1 VSEATTPDDD
11 FLALQDALAGQWSLE
26 RELGRGGMAT
36 VYLARDVALDRPVA
50 IKVLSAEHA
59 ADPAMRARFARE
71 AITSAGL
78 SHPHIVPTYA
88 VAEAAG
94 RPYLVMG
101 YIDGESLAQRLHRSG
116 PLSVSEG
123 ERVIREVSWALGH
136 AHASGVLHR
145 DVTLDNILL
154 ERSTGRAVLVDFGI
168 AALVDG
174 EGDGTLMGT
183 PAYLA
188 PEVVQGEPAS
198 RASDLYALATVAW
211 ATFAGRLPYHGDDSA
226 SVLLQQVTAP
236 VPSLAAAAP
245 ALPRRIVAA
254 IECALAK
261 EPDSRPST
269 VEAWMA
275 AWQGQSV
282 SVPLATP
289 LVRWREHWREVRSFY
304 ALAATLTAM
313 FGAVG
318 GAVYVGWGTARA
330 TWLIQLFSIAIP
342 LTLVAAMVHAINA
355 SRQLRGLSRAG
366 YGIEDLR
373 LALRGRAP
381 NEGPRPIPLV
391 GRLTSDAVLVALVT
405 YLSIGWLLRQV
416 DDGVNGWYVSDYYRQ
431 VAQWAYVVFWSGF
444 GLSLLTPTRPLL
456 TPGRMSRVRRLF
468 WDSWA
473 GAFWLG
479 LARVGLGK
487 RIPAAETLHRP
498 TELVLDLAIEE
509 LWRSL
514 PGAAR
519 REASELP
526 VVARALRKRVAALRG
541 IAGHFGEP
549 SHDTPAEAALRT
561 KVEGRIAAALT
572 ALEQLRLQLLRLDG
586 ATVAT
591 GALTAQLHDARSLER
606 ELLADLG
613 AHRGV
618 GRLLRRGMSR
628 RSPGMTPTPA

>member
-1 VSEATTPDDD
+1 MPDDD

-36 VYLARDVALDRPVA
+36 VYLARDVSLDRPVA
-50 IKVLSAEHA
+50 IKVLSPEHA
-59 ADPAMRARFARE
+59 ADAIMRARFARE
-71 AITSAGL
+71 AITGAGL

-123 ERVIREVSWALGH
+123 ERLIREVSWALGH

-174 EGDGTLMGT
+174 EGDGTLLGT

-188 PEVVQGEPAS
+188 PEVIQGESAS

-211 ATFAGRLPYHGDDSA
+211 ATFAGRLPYHADDSA
-226 SVLLQQVTAP
+226 GVLLQQVTAP

-245 ALPRRIVAA
+245 ALPRRVVAA
-254 IECALAK
+254 IEGALAK
-261 EPDSRPST
+261 SPSERPAS
-269 VEAWMA
+269 VEAWIS

-282 SVPLATP
+282 AVPLATP

-304 ALAATLTAM
+304 ALAATMSAM
-313 FGAVG
+313 FGG
-318 GAVYVGWGTARA
+318 LSGAAYLYAGDPLV
-330 TWLIQLFSIAIP
+330 TWLVRFVSIAIP
-342 LTLVAAMVHAINA
+342 LTLIATMVHAISA
-355 SRQLRGLSRAG
+355 SRQLRALSRAG

-373 LALRGRAP
+373 LTLRDRAGG
-381 NEGPRPIPLV
+381 EYQREVPLT
-391 GRLTSDAVLVALVT
+391 GRLTSDAIILALGT
-405 YLSIGWLLRQV
+405 YLAMGLVLQRIDRQ
-416 DDGVNGWYVSDYYRQ
+416 GAFAWYSVEFFRS
-431 VAQWAYVVFWSGF
+431 VATWAYVVFWSGL

-456 TPGRMSRVRRLF
+456 PRGTMARARRLF
-468 WDSWA
+468 WNSWA

-479 LARVGLGK
+479 MARVGLGK
-487 RIPAAETLHRP
+487 RIAAAETLHRP

-509 LWRSL
+509 LWRAL
-514 PGAAR
+514 PAAAR

-526 VVARALRKRVAALRG
+526 AVARALRKRVAALRG

-549 SHDTPAEAALRT
+549 SHDTPAESALRT
-561 KVEGRIAAALT
+561 KVDGRISAALT
-572 ALEQLRLQLLRLDG
+572 ALERLRLQLLRLDG

-618 GRLLRRGMSR
+618 GRLLRRGASR

>member
-50 IKVLSAEHA
+50 IKVLSSEHA
-59 ADPAMRARFARE
+59 ADTIMRARFACE
-71 AITSAGL
+71 AVTSARL

-116 PLSVSEG
+116 PLPVSEG
-123 ERVIREVSWALGH
+123 ERVIREVAWALGH
-136 AHASGVLHR
+136 AHATGVLHR

-174 EGDGTLMGT
+174 EGDGTLLGT

-188 PEVVQGEPAS
+188 PEVIQGESAS

-211 ATFAGRLPYHGDDSA
+211 ATFAGRLPFHADDSA
-226 SVLLQQVTAP
+226 GVLLQQVTAP

-254 IECALAK
+254 IEGALAK
-261 EPDSRPST
+261 QPDARPAT
-269 VEAWMA
+269 VEAWMS
-275 AWQGQSV
+275 AWQGQGV
-282 SVPLATP
+282 SVPLAAP
-289 LVRWREHWREVRSFY
+289 LERWRDHWQQVRTFY
-304 ALAATLTAM
+304 ALAATVIAMLGGMTGGWDGQPFMWVLMSVFLGVPVLLATA
-313 FGAVG
+313 
-318 GAVYVGWGTARA
+318 
-330 TWLIQLFSIAIP
+330 AIH
-342 LTLVAAMVHAINA
+342 AMMAG
-355 SRQLRGLSRAG
+355 RQLHALVRAG

-373 LALRGRAP
+373 LALPSAGAARRTPPLTPVGRA
-381 NEGPRPIPLV
+381 I
-391 GRLTSDAVLVALVT
+391 SFAM
-405 YLSIGWLLRQV
+405 LLASCLLIV
-416 DDGVNGWYVSDYYRQ
+416 IDGVLQFGSLGQLRWELYDYFGE
-431 VAQWAYVVFWSGF
+431 VVRWSFVTLWTGV
-444 GLSLLTPTRPLL
+444 GLSLLVPSRPLL
-456 TPGRMSRVRRLF
+456 RPGTRQAVRRAF
-468 WDSWA
+468 WSSPL
-473 GAFWLG
+473 GAFWFT
-479 LARVGLGK
+479 LARFGVGA
-487 RIPAAETLHRP
+487 RIAAAETLHRP

-509 LWRSL
+509 LWRAL
-514 PGAAR
+514 PAAAR